1 MYNFYIKLDGVQYG
15 PYSATQIVNQYLDDI
30 ESLDDIEVMEASI
43 GVWHRA
49 SDYPWSELVM
59 KETGGG
65 ISPSGEVVAGGNYRG
80 TYVPPTQTTS
90 TQTTTTTTTTPNNE
104 DKPSIGLNILSFLI
118 PIVGWILYFALEKG
132 EKASACAK
140 WAWIGFGVNLLLIF
154 IGNAG

>member
-30 ESLDDIEVMEASI
+30 ESLNDIEVMEASI

-65 ISPSGEVVAGGNYRG
+65 ISPSGEVVA
-80 TYVPPTQTTS
+80 TYVPPTQTTP
-90 TQTTTTTTTTPNNE
+90 TATTTPNNE
-104 DKPSIGLNILSFLI
+104 DKQSIGLNILSFLI
-118 PIVGWILYFALEKG
+118 PIVGWILYFALDKG